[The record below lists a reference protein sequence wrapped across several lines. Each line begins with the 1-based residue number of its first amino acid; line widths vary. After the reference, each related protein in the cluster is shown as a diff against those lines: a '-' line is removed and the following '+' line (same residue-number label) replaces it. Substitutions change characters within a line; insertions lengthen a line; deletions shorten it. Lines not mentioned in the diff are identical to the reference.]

1 MRSLVLT
8 APRTLE
14 VLERHS
20 PPLGPG
26 QARLSVE
33 AVGICGSDVHGY
45 AESVTRRP
53 VGVVMGHE
61 IVARVVEASV
71 GSDLPI
77 GARVAVNP
85 VIACGE
91 CRACRE
97 GRDNLCRNRRIH
109 GTVVGYDGAFATE
122 LVVPAVNCIPV
133 DAGADVRGVALIE
146 PMAVGIHAVRLSDV
160 RAGDRVVIVG
170 GGPIGIACAIGVLDA
185 GAHPIISESK
195 EHRRALAESLGAET
209 CDPGELAGL
218 GPEADLA
225 FECGGRTS
233 AVVAAMA
240 GVRPG
245 AAVICVGYG
254 ETEITIPVVPLVM
267 EERRL
272 IGSSAYT
279 AADYRETAAVV
290 AARADWLA
298 GIVGLTAGLDD
309 LPDVFEGLATRRIP
323 ATKALYLPEAP

>member
-14 VLERHS
+14 VLHRDS
-20 PPLGPG
+20 PTLGPG
-26 QARLSVE
+26 EVRLTVE
-33 AVGICGSDVHGY
+33 AAGICGSDVHGY
-45 AESVTRRP
+45 AESTTRRP

-61 IVARVVEASV
+61 IVARVAEVPA
-71 GSDLPI
+71 GIDLAL

-122 LVVPAVNCIPV
+122 LVVPAANCVVV
-133 DAGADVRGVALIE
+133 DAGADLRGVALIE

-195 EHRRALAESLGAET
+195 AHRRALAEELGAET
-209 CDPGELAGL
+209 CDPDELARL

-240 GVRPG
+240 AVRPG
-245 AAVICVGYG
+245 SAVICVGYG

-279 AADYRETAAVV
+279 AVDYRQTAAMV
-290 AARADWLA
+290 APRADRLA
-298 GIVGLTAGLDD
+298 GIVGLTAVLDD
-309 LPDVFEGLATRRIP
+309 LPEVFEGLATRRIP
-323 ATKALYLPEAP
+323 ATKALYLPGTL

>member
-8 APRTLE
+8 APRTLQ
-14 VLERHS
+14 VLERET
-20 PPLGPG
+20 PPLGTG
-26 QARLSVE
+26 EVRLVVE
-33 AVGICGSDVHGY
+33 AAGVCGSDVHGY
-45 AESVTRRP
+45 AESTTRRP

-61 IVARVVEASV
+61 IVARVAEVSA
-71 GSDLPI
+71 GTDLAI
-77 GARVAVNP
+77 GTRVAVNP

-97 GRDNLCRNRRIH
+97 GRDNLCTNRRIH
-109 GTVVGYDGAFATE
+109 GTIPGYDGAFSTE
-122 LVVPAVNCIPV
+122 LVMPAANCVPI
-133 DAGADVRGVALIE
+133 DADADLRGLALIE

-185 GAHPIISESK
+185 GAHPIISETK
-195 EHRRALAESLGAET
+195 EHRRALAEELGAET
-209 CDPGELAGL
+209 CEPGELAAL

-225 FECGGRTS
+225 FECGGRAS

-245 AAVICVGYG
+245 SAVICVGYG

-279 AADYRETAAVV
+279 AVDYRQTAATVTTRAHQL
-290 AARADWLA
+290 AAL
-298 GIVGLTAGLDD
+298 VGVTAGLDD
-309 LPDVFEGLATRRIP
+309 LPEIFEGLATRRIS
-323 ATKALYLPEAP
+323 AAKALYLPGAS